1 MTRFT
6 SLAAALLASAV
17 ALPVAGQTPLSPN
30 RTINGELTISDTPM
44 PYGNGRM
51 DCYVFNVPAGRY
63 RINLESDVFHPFV
76 ISGPGQSCAGDLERG
91 SFGSDGR
98 SAEIRVNVVRGPWFI
113 RVAAKEYGFGPYR
126 LRLTL
131 ADQPRTPMSSASASQ
146 TPPSLELTRNMA
158 CGYRPGSR
166 ELRALN
172 VYREPNSPDYR
183 YVQHESRPVTWTS
196 LGFAEARQRPWYIN
210 GDPITFQGQRYE
222 KYGLP
227 RILSPSEVRF
237 GDEYDGQG
245 IMVDPM
251 ATEHYVVYLIVNGM
265 ACEFQPYQ
273 RMVTR

>member
-6 SLAAALLASAV
+6 SLAAALLASAL
-17 ALPVAGQTPLSPN
+17 ALPVAAQTPLNPN
-30 RTINGELTISDTPM
+30 RTTNGELTATDAPM

-63 RINLESDVFHPFV
+63 RINLESEAFHPFV
-76 ISGPGQSCAGDLERG
+76 ISGPGRSCAGDLERG

-98 SAEIRVNVVRGPWFI
+98 SAEIRVNVVRGPWFV
-113 RVAAKEYGFGPYR
+113 RVAAKEYGLGPYR
-126 LRLTL
+126 LRLTP
-131 ADQPRTPMSSASASQ
+131 ADQPRTPAPSAPDVPAG
-146 TPPSLELTRNMA
+146 LELTRNMA
-158 CGYRPGSR
+158 CGYRTGSRDLLALRAYHQPDVPGS
-166 ELRALN
+166 N
-172 VYREPNSPDYR
+172 
-183 YVQHESRPVTWTS
+183 YVQYEGRPVAWAS

-210 GDPITFQGQRYE
+210 GDPITFQGRRFE

-251 ATEHYVVYLIVNGM
+251 ATEHYVVYLIVNGRD
-265 ACEFQPYQ
+265 CEFQPYQ
-273 RMVTR
+273 RVD